1 MGYTVAFDPGD
12 TTGIAVWNADYQLE
26 GMHQIPWDEI
36 VEWWQEFLSD
46 KTVDDVI
53 IEEFVLFKSRALSQ
67 AGSKMKTSQAIGT
80 IKTMAKLNDSPVT
93 MQRSDILPA
102 GIKMSGIKMPSAHS
116 QSHQFCAYVHGFV
129 FLHQKGKVES
139 PLEREMREKREAR
152 K

>member
-12 TTGIAVWNADYQLE
+12 TTGIAVWDADYRLE
-26 GMHQIPWDEI
+26 GMYQIPWDGI
-36 VEWWQEFLSD
+36 LEWWQERLDD
-46 KTVDDVI
+46 KTIDDVV
-53 IEEFVLFKSRALSQ
+53 IEEYVLFKSRALSQ
-67 AGSKMKTSQAIGT
+67 AGSKMKTSQAIGS
-80 IKTMAKLNDSPVT
+80 IKTLAQLAGAEVT
-93 MQRSDILPA
+93 EQRSDILPA